1 VSVPAR
7 SYAAFG
13 SAIESGLMEYFDE
26 EKIRRLLRI
35 DDLVGAMRDVLGEFS
50 AGKWQQP
57 LRGVLAQQGGFFGV
71 MPASGKAMG
80 IKMVTFY
87 PGNVELP
94 THMAVIALFDPK
106 TGQPLALMDGRYIT
120 EMRTA
125 AVSAVA
131 TDALAAPDAEV
142 LTLLGAGVQARAHLE
157 VLRHVRQFQEV
168 RVWNHHPKKAEEF
181 AEEHGVK
188 AMGIEEAVRD
198 ADVVVTATS
207 AREPILKGEWLNPGA
222 HVNAVGASRPDW
234 RELDDEAM
242 RNVVIVD
249 SYEGA
254 RNEAGDV
261 ILSGA
266 TPFAELGEILNGTK
280 RVEPGATTIF
290 KSLGMAVEDVAAARL
305 VYDAARNGRDGALRR
320 PS

>member
-1 VSVPAR
+1 MQ
-7 SYAAFG
+7 F
-13 SAIESGLMEYFDE
+13 LDE
-26 EKIRRLLRI
+26 TKVRQLLPLDELI
-35 DDLVGAMRDVLGEFS
+35 PAMRQALAEFS

-57 LRGVLAQQGGFFGV
+57 VRGVLAQHGGFFGV
-71 MPASGKAMG
+71 MPASGESMG
-80 IKMVTFY
+80 IKLVTFY
-87 PGNVELP
+87 PENENLP

-106 TGQPLALMDGRYIT
+106 TGEPLALMDGRYIT

-131 TDALAAPDAEV
+131 TDALASREAKV
-142 LTLLGAGVQARAHLE
+142 LALLGAGVQAQAHLE
-157 VLRHVRQFQEV
+157 MLPRVRRFKEV
-168 RVWNHHPKKAEEF
+168 RVWNHHPEKAQRF
-181 AEEHGVK
+181 AEKHGGK
-188 AMGIEEAVRD
+188 AMELEAAVRD

-207 AREPILKGEWLNPGA
+207 AREPVLKGEWLKPGA

-234 RELDDEAM
+234 RELDDKAM

-254 RNEAGDV
+254 RKESVDV

-280 RVEPGATTIF
+280 GIERSATTIF
-290 KSLGMAVEDVAAARL
+290 KSLGMAVEDVAAAKL
-305 VYDAARNGRDGALRR
+305 VYEAAKPLGDGLPSGR
-320 PS
+320 

>member
-1 VSVPAR
+1 
-7 SYAAFG
+7 
-13 SAIESGLMEYFDE
+13 MEYFE
-26 EKIRRLLRI
+26 EDKVRRLFQI
-35 DDLVGAMRDVLGEFS
+35 DDLIGAMRQVLAEFS

-57 LRGVLAQQGGFFGV
+57 VRGVLAQHDGFFGV
-71 MPASGKAMG
+71 MPASGDAMG

-87 PGNVELP
+87 PGNVDLP

-131 TDALAAPDAEV
+131 TDALAARDAKV
-142 LTLLGAGVQARAHLE
+142 LALLGAGVQAGAHLE
-157 VLRHVRQFQEV
+157 VLRHVRHFEEV
-168 RVWNHHPKKAEEF
+168 RVWNHHPEKAERF
-181 AEEHGVK
+181 AADHGIE

-207 AREPILKGEWLNPGA
+207 AREPILKGAWLKHGA

-254 RNEAGDV
+254 RKEAGDV

-266 TPFAELGEILNGTK
+266 TPFAELGEILNETK
-280 RVEPGATTIF
+280 RVEAGMTTIF
-290 KSLGMAVEDVAAARL
+290 KSLGMAVEDVAAAKL
-305 VYDAARNGRDGALRR
+305 VYGGMGAV
-320 PS
+320 PSL

>member
-1 VSVPAR
+1 
-7 SYAAFG
+7 
-13 SAIESGLMEYFDE
+13 MEYFE
-26 EKIRRLLRI
+26 EAKVRGLLRI
-35 DDLVGAMRDVLGEFS
+35 PELIAAMRRVLAEFS
-50 AGKWQQP
+50 SGKWQQP
-57 LRGVLAQQGGFFGV
+57 VRGVLSQQGGFFGV
-71 MPASGKAMG
+71 MPASGESMG

-87 PGNVELP
+87 PKNTELP

-106 TGQPLALMDGRYIT
+106 TGEPLALMDGRYIT

-131 TDALAAPDAEV
+131 TDALASRDAKV
-142 LTLLGAGVQARAHLE
+142 LTLLGAGVQAHAHLE
-157 VLRHVRQFQEV
+157 VLPHVRQFQEI
-168 RVWNHHPKKAEEF
+168 RVWNHHPEKAERF
-181 AEEHGVK
+181 AEEHGIK
-188 AMGIEEAVRD
+188 AMPLEAAVRD

-207 AREPILKGEWLNPGA
+207 AREPVLKGEWLKPGA

-234 RELDDEAM
+234 RELDDAAM

-254 RNEAGDV
+254 RKESGDV

-280 RVEPGATTIF
+280 TVEPGATTIF
-290 KSLGMAVEDVAAARL
+290 KSLGMAVEDVAAAKL
-305 VYDAARNGRDGALRR
+305 VYDAALHA
-320 PS
+320 

>member
-1 VSVPAR
+1 
-7 SYAAFG
+7 
-13 SAIESGLMEYFDE
+13 MEYFEE
-26 EKIRRLLRI
+26 EKVRRLLPI
-35 DDLVGAMRDVLGEFS
+35 DELISAMRRVMAEFS

-57 LRGVLAQQGGFFGV
+57 LRGVRAQHGGFFGV
-71 MPASGKAMG
+71 MPASGDSMG

-87 PGNVELP
+87 PNNAGTELP

-106 TGQPLALMDGRYIT
+106 TGEPLALMDGRYIT

-131 TDALAAPDAEV
+131 TDALAARDARV
-142 LTLLGAGVQARAHLE
+142 LALLGAGVQAQAHLE
-157 VLRHVRQFQEV
+157 ALPRVRRFEEI
-168 RVWNHHPKKAEEF
+168 RVWNHHPEKAERF
-181 AEEHGVK
+181 AEEHGIK
-188 AMGIEEAVRD
+188 AMDLEAAVRG

-207 AREPILKGEWLNPGA
+207 AREPILKGEWLKSGA

-234 RELDDEAM
+234 RELDDAAM
-242 RNVVIVD
+242 RNIVIVD

-266 TPFAELGEILNGTK
+266 MPFAELGEIINGTK
-280 RVEPGATTIF
+280 TVRPGTTTIF
-290 KSLGMAVEDVAAARL
+290 KSLGMAVEDVAAAKL
-305 VYDAARNGRDGALRR
+305 VYDAANK
-320 PS
+320 

>member
-1 VSVPAR
+1 
-7 SYAAFG
+7 
-13 SAIESGLMEYFDE
+13 MEYFE
-26 EKIRRLLRI
+26 EAKVRRLLRI
-35 DDLVGAMRDVLGEFS
+35 PELIAAMRQVLAEFS

-57 LRGVLAQQGGFFGV
+57 VRGVLSQHDGFFGV
-71 MPASGKAMG
+71 MPASGESMG

-87 PGNVELP
+87 PKNTALP

-106 TGQPLALMDGRYIT
+106 TGEPLALMDGRYIT

-131 TDALAAPDAEV
+131 TDALASRDAKV
-142 LTLLGAGVQARAHLE
+142 LTLLGAGVQAQAHLE
-157 VLRHVRQFQEV
+157 VLPHVRQFQEI
-168 RVWNHHPKKAEEF
+168 RVWNHRPEKAQRF
-181 AEEHGVK
+181 AEEHGIK
-188 AMGIEEAVRD
+188 AMNLEAAVRD

-207 AREPILKGEWLNPGA
+207 AREPVLKGEWLKPGA
-222 HVNAVGASRPDW
+222 HVNAVGAARPDW
-234 RELDDEAM
+234 RELDDAAM

-254 RNEAGDV
+254 RKESGDV

-280 RVEPGATTIF
+280 RVEPGVTTVF
-290 KSLGMAVEDVAAARL
+290 KSLGMAVEDVATAKL
-305 VYDAARNGRDGALRR
+305 VYEATKRIGDGPPSGR
-320 PS
+320 

>member
-1 VSVPAR
+1 MQ
-7 SYAAFG
+7 Y
-13 SAIESGLMEYFDE
+13 LDE
-26 EKIRRLLRI
+26 QKVRDLLSLDRLI
-35 DDLVGAMRDVLGEFS
+35 AAMRQVLGEFS

-57 LRGVLAQQGGFFGV
+57 VRGVLAQEGGFFGV
-71 MPASGKAMG
+71 MPASGESMG

-87 PGNVELP
+87 PNNAGSNLP

-106 TGQPLALMDGRYIT
+106 TGEPLALMDGRYIT

-131 TDALAAPDAEV
+131 TDALAARDARV
-142 LTLLGAGVQARAHLE
+142 LTLLGAGVQAQAHLE
-157 VLRHVRQFQEV
+157 MLRRVRSFDEI
-168 RVWNHHPKKAEEF
+168 RIWNHHPEKAERF
-181 AEEHGVK
+181 AEEHGVT
-188 AMGIEEAVRD
+188 ALELEPAVRD
-198 ADVVVTATS
+198 ADVIVTVTS
-207 AREPILKGEWLNPGA
+207 AREPFLHGAWLKAGA

-234 RELDDEAM
+234 RELDDDAM
-242 RNVVIVD
+242 RNVIIVD

-254 RNEAGDV
+254 RKEAGDV

-266 TPFAELGEILNGTK
+266 KPFAELGEILNGTK

-305 VYDAARNGRDGALRR
+305 IYDAARSR
-320 PS
+320 

>member
-1 VSVPAR
+1 
-7 SYAAFG
+7 
-13 SAIESGLMEYFDE
+13 MEFFDE
-26 EKIRRLLRI
+26 TKVRRLLRI
-35 DDLVGAMRDVLGEFS
+35 PELIAAMREVLAEFS
-50 AGKWQQP
+50 EGKWQQP
-57 LRGVLAQQGGFFGV
+57 VRGVLSQHDGFFGV
-71 MPASGKAMG
+71 MPASGESMG

-87 PGNVELP
+87 PKNTELP

-106 TGQPLALMDGRYIT
+106 TGEPLALMDGRYIT

-131 TDALAAPDAEV
+131 TDALAPRDAKV
-142 LTLLGAGVQARAHLE
+142 LTLLGAGVQAQAHLE
-157 VLRHVRQFQEV
+157 VLPHVRQFQEI
-168 RVWNHHPKKAEEF
+168 RVWNHHPEKAERF
-181 AEEHGVK
+181 AEEHGIK
-188 AMGIEEAVRD
+188 AMSLKTAVRD

-207 AREPILKGEWLNPGA
+207 AREPILKGEWLKTGA

-234 RELDDEAM
+234 RELDDAAM

-254 RNEAGDV
+254 RKESGDV

-280 RVEPGATTIF
+280 RVDPGVTTIF
-290 KSLGMAVEDVAAARL
+290 KSLGMAVEDVAAAKL
-305 VYDAARNGRDGALRR
+305 VYEATKRVGDGLTSGR
-320 PS
+320 

>member
-1 VSVPAR
+1 MN
-7 SYAAFG
+7 Y
-13 SAIESGLMEYFDE
+13 LDE
-26 EKIRRLLRI
+26 TKVRRLLRI
-35 DDLVGAMRDVLGEFS
+35 EELIAAMRQVLAEFS
-50 AGKWQQP
+50 AGKWKQP
-57 LRGVLAQQGGFFGV
+57 LRGVLGQHSGFFGV
-71 MPASGKAMG
+71 MPASGSAMG

-87 PGNVELP
+87 PNNAGTELP

-106 TGQPLALMDGRYIT
+106 TGEPLALMDGRYIT

-131 TDALAAPDAEV
+131 TDALASKDAKV
-142 LTLLGAGVQARAHLE
+142 LTLLGAGVQVHAHLE
-157 VLRHVRQFQEV
+157 VLPHVRQFEEV
-168 RVWNHHPKKAEEF
+168 RVWNHHAEKARAF
-181 AEEHGVK
+181 AEKHGLK
-188 AMGIEEAVRD
+188 AMELEEAVRG

-207 AREPILKGEWLNPGA
+207 AREPILKGEWLKPGA

-234 RELDDEAM
+234 RELDDAAM

-280 RVEPGATTIF
+280 TVERGATTIF
-290 KSLGMAVEDVAAARL
+290 KSLGMAVEDVAAAKL
-305 VYDAARNGRDGALRR
+305 VYDAALHA
-320 PS
+320 

>member
-1 VSVPAR
+1 
-7 SYAAFG
+7 
-13 SAIESGLMEYFDE
+13 
-26 EKIRRLLRI
+26 
-35 DDLVGAMRDVLGEFS
+35 
-50 AGKWQQP
+50 
-57 LRGVLAQQGGFFGV
+57 
-71 MPASGKAMG
+71 MG

-87 PGNVELP
+87 PGNLELP

-106 TGQPLALMDGRYIT
+106 TGEPLALMDGRYIT

-131 TDALAAPDAEV
+131 TDALANPGARV
-142 LTLLGAGVQARAHLE
+142 LALLGAGVQARAHLE
-157 VLRHVRQFQEV
+157 LLRHVRRFEEV
-168 RVWNHHPKKAEEF
+168 RVWNHHPEKAEQF
-181 AEEHGVK
+181 AKEHGIK
-188 AMGIEEAVRD
+188 AMGIEAAVRD

-207 AREPILKGEWLNPGA
+207 AREPILKGAWLKPGA

-234 RELDDEAM
+234 RELDDDAM

-254 RNEAGDV
+254 RTEAGDV

-266 TPFAELGEILNGTK
+266 MPFAELGEILNGTK

-290 KSLGMAVEDVAAARL
+290 KSLGMAVEDVATARL
-305 VYDAARNGRDGALRR
+305 VYDASRSGD
-320 PS
+320 S

>member
-1 VSVPAR
+1 
-7 SYAAFG
+7 
-13 SAIESGLMEYFDE
+13 MEYFEE
-26 EKIRRLLRI
+26 EKVRRLLRI
-35 DDLVGAMRDVLGEFS
+35 DDLIAAMRQVLAEFS

-57 LRGVLAQQGGFFGV
+57 VRGVLSQNGGFFGV
-71 MPASGKAMG
+71 MPASGESMG
-80 IKMVTFY
+80 IKLVTFY
-87 PGNVELP
+87 PDNTELP

-106 TGQPLALMDGRYIT
+106 TGAPLALMDGRYIT

-131 TDALAAPDAEV
+131 TDALAPRDAKV

-157 VLRHVRQFQEV
+157 VLPHVRRFEEI
-168 RVWNHHPKKAEEF
+168 RVWNHHPEKAQRF
-181 AEEHGVK
+181 ADEHQIK
-188 AMGIEEAVRD
+188 AMELEAAVRD

-207 AREPILKGEWLNPGA
+207 AREPILKDEWLKRGA

-234 RELDDEAM
+234 RELDDAVM

-254 RNEAGDV
+254 RKESGDV

-266 TPFAELGEILNGTK
+266 SPFAELGEILNGTK
-280 RVEPGATTIF
+280 RVPQGSTTIF
-290 KSLGMAVEDVAAARL
+290 KSLGMAVEDVATAKL
-305 VYDAARNGRDGALRR
+305 VYDAALQR
-320 PS
+320 